1 MANPTQLFKRN
12 STWKRGV
19 MRSLAT
25 DVIVHGKIKTTEAR
39 AKELRSKVDKL
50 ITMAKKNDLAA
61 KRRAAAYLRNVKLPT
76 GKTALQHLF
85 NVVGPKY
92 KDRNGGYTRVIKL
105 PRRLGDNS
113 KMAIIEL
120 V

>member
-1 MANPTQLFKRN
+1 
-12 STWKRGV
+12 
-19 MRSLAT
+19 MRSLST
-25 DVIVHGKIKTTEAR
+25 DVIVHGKIKTTETR
-39 AKELRSKVDKL
+39 AKELRSKVEKL
-50 ITMAKKNDLAA
+50 ITLAKKNDLPA
-61 KRRAAAYLRNVKLPT
+61 KRRAAAYLRNITLPN
-76 GKTALQHLF
+76 GKSALQHLF
-85 NVVGPKY
+85 NTVGPKY